1 MARRARC
8 APRTLP
14 AAPGLVVRTSRPAL
28 GRSDPAAARQAC
40 AMKWT
45 FLAVLAVV
53 ALVLSVVL
61 GPAAVPLGEVLRS
74 DIVWNLRAP
83 RALLAFL
90 VGGSLG
96 VAGAGLQAL
105 RSEEHTS
112 ELQSLRHLVCRL
124 LLEKKKSNAALR
136 TTHWKGEAINSMTES
151 DTPGL
156 LTRRPSRTRCLST

>member
-53 ALVLSVVL
+53 ALVLRVVL
-61 GPAAVPLGEVLRS
+61 GAAAVRRGEVRRS
-74 DIVWNLRAP
+74 AIVWDLRGP
-83 RALLAFL
+83 RALPAFL
-90 VGGSLG
+90 AGG
-96 VAGAGLQAL
+96 ARGLAPP
-105 RSEEHTS
+105 
-112 ELQSLRHLVCRL
+112 RL
-124 LLEKKKSNAALR
+124 PARAR
-136 TTHWKGEAINSMTES
+136 Q
-151 DTPGL
+151 
-156 LTRRPSRTRCLST
+156 